1 MQEKVAVYYKKENK
15 KEISNNG
22 SIQNQKNEIA
32 SYAQA
37 NGETVSIVCD
47 TCAGFEAFAALLIN
61 AGAGEFDT
69 VLYTSH

>member
-1 MQEKVAVYYKKENK
+1 MQEKAAVYCKKENK
-15 KEISNNG
+15 KEISYNG
-22 SIQNQKNEIA
+22 SIQNQKSEIA

-37 NGETVSIVCD
+37 NGGTISIVRD
-47 TCAGFEAFAALLIN
+47 TYAGFEAFAALLIN